1 MPINCES
8 FEKMI
13 ILRLG
18 KWVCAICEPPQGASI
33 LNWPNYDLPKHIF
46 FISSGMIGRGPL
58 RGKNIK
64 GGSGSVFRGVF
75 RGYFRV
81 FSNCSKS
88 HCDTIYFSASIHIWN
103 LFFWL
108 KALYPCTIPGFEC
121 HWPQLN
127 LPFLPRR
134 RQSQSSG
141 ILNLVK
147 TNLRPKFSRI
157 PLTHLEV
164 VLLAQSC
171 PSMHYLGFRVSM
183 TLVALA
189 FSTSEGSK
197 SNSPFLKLVK
207 INLRP
212 KFSRIPLT
220 HLEVV
225 LLAQSCPSMHY
236 LGF

>member
-1 MPINCES
+1 MIN
-8 FEKMI
+8 
-13 ILRLG
+13 LRPR

-46 FISSGMIGRGPL
+46 FISSEMIGRGPL

-75 RGYFRV
+75 GGYFRV

-88 HCDTIYFSASIHIWN
+88 RWALFYFSASIHIWN

-134 RQSQSSG
+134 HQSQSSE
-141 ILNLVK
+141 ILKSVKISLSHNLFLSIH
-147 TNLRPKFSRI
+147 TY
-157 PLTHLEV
+157 LEL
-164 VLLAQSC
+164 VLLAQSSL
-171 PSMHYLGFRVSM
+171 SMHYPTVWVSL
-183 TLVALA
+183 TSDELA
-189 FSTSEGSK
+189 FSTPEGSK
-197 SNSPFLKLVK
+197 SNSPTLKVRTLE
-207 INLRP
+207 RP
-212 KFSRIPLT
+212 KFNG
-220 HLEVV
+220 
-225 LLAQSCPSMHY
+225 QPSGQDSATIFPEDQPY
-236 LGF
+236 GESKTT

>member
-1 MPINCES
+1 M
-8 FEKMI
+8 
-13 ILRLG
+13 
-18 KWVCAICEPPQGASI
+18 V
-33 LNWPNYDLPKHIF
+33 
-46 FISSGMIGRGPL
+46 
-58 RGKNIK
+58 
-64 GGSGSVFRGVF
+64 RGVF
-75 RGYFRV
+75 GGYFRV
-81 FSNCSKS
+81 FSNRSKS
-88 HCDTIYFSASIHIWN
+88 HCGTIYFSASIHIWN

-108 KALYPCTIPGFEC
+108 KALYPCTIRRFEF
-121 HWPQLN
+121 HWPQMN

-134 RQSQSSG
+134 RQRQSSG

-147 TNLRPKFSRI
+147 INLRPKFSRI

-171 PSMHYLGFRVSM
+171 PSMHYLAFRVSM

-212 KFSRIPLT
+212 KFSRIPFT

>member
-13 ILRLG
+13 ILSPG

-33 LNWPNYDLPKHIF
+33 LNWPNYDLPEHIF

-75 RGYFRV
+75 GGYFRV

-88 HCDTIYFSASIHIWN
+88 RWATIYFSASIHIWN

-127 LPFLPRR
+127 LPFLPPKGRSQIRR
-134 RQSQSSG
+134 FWKSVLWRGRRSMGKLPGTTRLQFSP
-141 ILNLVK
+141 K
-147 TNLRPKFSRI
+147 TNHMESPKPLQTMTNSVWGLRN
-157 PLTHLEV
+157 PLTAPCFLTVLSKKTTRLTRPSWTLE
-164 VLLAQSC
+164 S
-171 PSMHYLGFRVSM
+171 SSLG
-183 TLVALA
+183 
-189 FSTSEGSK
+189 
-197 SNSPFLKLVK
+197 
-207 INLRP
+207 
-212 KFSRIPLT
+212 
-220 HLEVV
+220 
-225 LLAQSCPSMHY
+225 
-236 LGF
+236 